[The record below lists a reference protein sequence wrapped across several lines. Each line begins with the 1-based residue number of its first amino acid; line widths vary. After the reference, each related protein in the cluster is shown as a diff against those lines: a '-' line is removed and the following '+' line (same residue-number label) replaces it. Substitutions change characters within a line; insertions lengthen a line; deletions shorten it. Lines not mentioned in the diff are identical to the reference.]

1 MKTIRYS
8 KVAARAL
15 LKFNS
20 KTKERLEE
28 AILEITGDPLLGKKL
43 KGDFGKEKLRSLKVW
58 PYRIIYRF
66 DSHYVD
72 IVYVEHRKD
81 VYR

>member
-1 MKTIRYS
+1 MKAVRYS
-8 KVAARAL
+8 RTAAKSL
-15 LKFNS
+15 LAFDTQTRKRS
-20 KTKERLEE
+20 EE
-28 AILEITGDPLLGKKL
+28 AILEIAREPLLGKKL
-43 KGDFGKEKLRSLKVW
+43 KGSFAKDDLRSLKIW

-66 DSHYVD
+66 DSHFFD

>member
-1 MKTIRYS
+1 MRTIRYS
-8 KVAARAL
+8 RTAAKSL
-15 LKFNS
+15 LAFDAQIK
-20 KTKERLEE
+20 KRLGD
-28 AILEITGDPLLGKKL
+28 AILEIAENPLLGKKL
-43 KGDFGKEKLRSLKVW
+43 KGDFAKEHLRSLKIW

-66 DSHYVD
+66 DSHSLD

>member
-1 MKTIRYS
+1 MRSIKYS
-8 KVAARAL
+8 KIAAKSLIRL
-15 LKFNS
+15 DS
-20 KTKERLEE
+20 HTKTRMEE
-28 AILEITGDPLLGKKL
+28 AILQIADNPLLGKKL
-43 KGDFGKEKLRSLKVW
+43 KGNFAKEKLRSLKVW

-66 DSHYVD
+66 ESNLLE

>member
-8 KVAARAL
+8 RTAAKSLMSFDAQ
-15 LKFNS
+15 
-20 KTKERLEE
+20 TKKRLEE
-28 AILEITGDPLLGKKL
+28 AILEIAGNPLLGKKL
-43 KGDFGKEKLRSLKVW
+43 RGNFAKEHLRSLKIW

-66 DSHYVD
+66 NSRSLD